1 MGRKLNADLRSAG
14 AAAAHRTVFETVS
27 LSSDSLF
34 QRAVSI
40 LHTSYLDSASE
51 HGFQYSQ
58 VTLVKNDIF
67 LNEYK
72 TFYQEKKASNYTH
85 EELQETYGFLLFETE
100 NQAKLVCQRGLC
112 VGSSAITTLGDP
124 GKGVYISKYSD
135 YLHARPWYHGKS
147 GYVVI
152 FNLIKGRVKFVSEN
166 YTTNYTSPSSG
177 YDCHVA
183 VNTNK
188 VSHKTSHFRTFELN
202 QYYLYELSG
211 STVIERP
218 RQICPYVIVAFQ
230 YREPKKMAAPAHN
243 HKSILELKEDV
254 LIYPW
259 KGKLI
264 IQGCLMCDITLW
276 SSYGTLV
283 PKQLPHEL
291 DFKYVMK
298 VSSLKNRLP
307 EAAFRKQ
314 NYVEHKVCCQDMC
327 FNMYEVELSNKQ
339 GEKVDKLTEYIK
351 REQLAIIKCLE
362 DREFFILLT
371 SSAFMSETSFGEE
384 QMGLHGLH
392 LFHSS
397 PSAGL
402 KDLKVEDDIS
412 LKVVPILPALNCALL
427 EAKKSFSEKGI
438 CLNTLVKHNLQELYK
453 VDKSPSLTA
462 ASQDGI
468 KETAFFGKV
477 SSGFDVTPS
486 AEKCPLQSLTQL
498 RSYFS
503 NPNGYIL
510 EVSTALD
517 LLAECPQSP
526 CISDGICDAGF
537 SLVMTPDAEF
547 HDSEAE
553 VREETE
559 TQKNSE
565 EMFKARQ
572 GALVPL
578 SPASNLRVQPKRK
591 AGTLPVVQSKRVK
604 LCRPFP
610 RRTPAGANKRPDS
623 PTTLKFPQKR
633 ENVMT
638 PDPEFHDSAAEVRK
652 ETETQKN
659 SEEMFKARQ
668 GALVPLSPA
677 SNLRVQPKRKA
688 GTLPVVRSK
697 RVKLCRPFPRRTPAG
712 ANKRPDS
719 PTTLKFPRK
728 RENGAEVL
736 TAQFVQ
742 TTKLDWKNQEAP
754 ISEDVPVST
763 NAKRARKQE
772 TSPVKTV
779 PRAEPPVKKS
789 PQKQRENIVKG
800 NQNPRIRKQPQ
811 PAKGETS
818 SQLQS
823 EISDGQEVISI
834 STAQPENITV
844 APEDPPENSIVN
856 CDSQALNMLADL
868 ALSAATSTTPSS
880 EPRNLPCSSELPQND
895 VLLSKEHSLRGT
907 SDHEYHRGVK
917 SQKGGPLSKPSD
929 KSNLTSDPTVSQEEE
944 SLVAGIQAPAEAQ
957 LALPE
962 ETLGSSDASQ
972 SSFVAV
978 EHSYA
983 LLLAEHSKK
992 HLQQRGAPG
1001 PAFAK
1006 NGTKGPEAG
1015 TPVGKVMPFRHQ
1027 QVTSPLQQ
1035 LSEAPAL
1042 RRRSRVLPS
1051 SLQDFCRSRT
1061 VFSCDSSFK
1070 VTFIWEA
1077 DYVFSLD
1084 SKYTNNP
1091 LEKTVIRALHG
1102 PWNTDLPDNMEE
1114 VRLLLH
1120 MWVALFYSNQ
1130 NKGIQSSRKVVEH
1143 SNPAKYVCINS
1154 TLESFEFSEIEES
1167 SGVERCSVDP
1177 LLETNEAPRGPTAK
1191 VSFPDTDPLLPFM
1204 KPPPVRGL
1212 ELWVQN
1218 EQKEMFATAGHPE
1231 TPESQ
1236 NFIYSCNNEIIGGK
1250 VEQESSDKLETS
1262 NLVLS
1267 SIGSTQTNGS
1277 SIPAEDKTFEPLD
1290 GTQVTSYNDTVTQS
1304 TFARTYDGISNPSMI
1319 FQKSVYSTLESKVDV
1334 FHAKMQTKTGALQG
1348 LIQHSNSINKECQS
1362 SLEGEDD
1369 TEYVVINLEPVTF
1382 TFEKNAYA
1390 PIQTEVV
1397 NRADKPTTFN
1407 VELIKQVSPATSLR
1421 HPVSTFEKA
1430 QTQGLRDVPSLAV
1443 SGQQGA
1449 KYLCAS
1455 SVSREILAKEMC
1467 SLQKGQAVV
1476 GSPSPSDNSLV
1487 TEALSLVKSS
1497 SYLLPREEMKLSQEC
1512 FLSAQSLFSISSEE
1526 TVESSQLEEV
1536 VSSSASDPLEE
1547 KDSLDCIPSMRN
1559 ASDGSSELK
1568 NDKSGLNSENMS
1580 FETFNS
1586 AFTKQTSLSVTREEV
1601 SLELSEEDSDLDLTL
1616 TISPPTSPWEE
1627 ASAGEM
1633 EQQQEA
1639 TLPCLELQETVEEII
1654 EPEEVPDVNSADHT
1668 SMKPRESERKGDN
1681 LQTVAFILSKETCA
1695 LEVAEEVH
1703 AGSDFSFSSLI
1714 EEVSPASSPDCQV
1727 PGEEA
1732 QPAWAVSPSSFKL
1745 CDAHCK
1751 KTDRSSQVETVDLAI
1766 TEKENSFVG
1775 PTHPVGQDNLTQIQ
1789 QMQLSAEMP
1798 LILKNHPGRKDRFL
1812 TLPGEVTEEIVPSEC
1827 GEGYSFSEKV
1837 PHHDAELN
1845 QPASAA
1851 TCRDSLENLV
1861 TSRNPLQPMSVEN
1874 RNPHLSH
1881 LVDTSEPPFSPQKIL
1896 ENKSFADTFVS
1907 TTTPSG
1913 VNVSLKQ
1920 QTSSK
1925 SLKEND
1931 SSSDVKTNELCYI
1944 LVKSLCLDP
1953 VAGAEAVQARGYLE
1967 LPKPTLFSGGAT
1979 LTHRAGPSD
1988 AEMEFE
1994 TQEMIVRMASL
2005 LKNNETG
2012 AELCETAIDLG
2023 GVGSQLHTT
2032 SSEDRHKPA
2041 HMLQDE
2047 SPCSARALLNGG
2059 LFPVCLHA
2067 DSYQNTAATGE
2078 TIDTEPSSFVPK
2090 SCAPLVCGVFEEQVE
2105 DKSADEGL
2113 RAEWGSVTR
2122 GGGLDVS
2129 GNSDIHYE
2137 PLSGDSDQDSFGEC
2151 GNPRLD
2157 TEESCTLRYSHTE
2170 KKQRTSKDGFDS
2182 FLNLNN
2188 SDNDDWGYSSQV
2200 PGLETGISPRS
2211 WPMGL
2216 KKEDKCVPSYVQIR
2230 DLRGIPRTYANFTVT
2245 KDLRDTTRTLHS
2257 LCRHPGITAKGG
2269 LLSSWTDTWQVADD
2283 LTQNTLDLEYLRFAH
2298 KLKQIVKTGV
2308 APCSAPST
2316 AVFPKEP
2323 PLQGAMGAFPATKVP
2338 EAPGLP
2344 PSSRSR
2350 SPLMVTVVHSD
2361 PRHQGQQARR
2371 QTPSCVGR
2379 SSSSW
2384 KERCGH
2390 DRNHL
2395 PNSER
2400 NSTVSYHLNKL
2411 KYNSTLKESRNDISL
2426 ILSEYAEFNK
2436 VMNSHPVIFQEKEP
2450 HAASGEA
2457 KPRELCPSIPRSA
2470 SYDDMVADLCTS
2482 LHVKLERV
2490 VKEACTRTF
2499 LFHLVETEDKSF
2511 FVRTKHILR
2520 KGGYTEI
2527 EPQHFCQAFYREKD
2541 MLIVII
2547 RNEDISSH
2555 LHQIPSLLK
2564 LKHLPSVIFAGIDSP
2579 EDVLS
2584 YTYQELFQTGGFV
2597 VSDDRILETLTLVQL
2612 KEIIRIL
2619 EKLNENGRWKWLL
2632 HYRETK
2638 KLKEDVRV
2646 DSIAYKKN
2654 LILKSYQSA
2663 NIFEL
2668 LHYHQ
2673 CDSRLSTKAEHLKCL
2688 LNLQIQRVH
2697 ARFAVFLTEKPVVS
2711 RDVFENSGILVTD
2724 VNDFIENIQKVAA
2737 PFRSSYW

>member
-1 MGRKLNADLRSAG
+1 MFLPFRPIIYDISREQDYVKNSGGVLGESELRPPSQLHSLLEKTETG
-14 AAAAHRTVFETVS
+14 FIPEKIFETVS

-72 TFYQEKKASNYTH
+72 TFYQEKKASNYTQ

-177 YDCHVA
+177 CDCHVA
-183 VNTNK
+183 ANTNK
-188 VSHKTSHFRTFELN
+188 VSHKTSHFRTFELS

-211 STVIERP
+211 STVTERP
-218 RQICPYVIVAFQ
+218 RQICPYMIVAFQ

-243 HKSILELKEDV
+243 HKSIFELKEDV
-254 LIYPW
+254 LISPW

-264 IQGCLMCDITLW
+264 IQGCLLCDITLW
-276 SSYGTLV
+276 SSYGTVV

-351 REQLAIIKCLE
+351 REQLAIVKCLE
-362 DREFFILLT
+362 DREFFILLS
-371 SSAFMSETSFGEE
+371 SSALMSETSLGEE

-397 PSAGL
+397 WSAGL
-402 KDLKVEDDIS
+402 KGLKVEDDIS
-412 LKVVPILPALNCALL
+412 LKVVPVLPALNCALL

-438 CLNTLVKHNLQELYK
+438 CLNTLVKHNFQELYK

-477 SSGFDVTPS
+477 SSGFDLTPP

-503 NPNGYIL
+503 DPNGYIL
-510 EVSTALD
+510 EVSTVLD

-537 SLVMTPDAEF
+537 SLVMTPDPEF
-547 HDSEAE
+547 HDSE
-553 VREETE
+553 
-559 TQKNSE
+559 
-565 EMFKARQ
+565 
-572 GALVPL
+572 
-578 SPASNLRVQPKRK
+578 
-591 AGTLPVVQSKRVK
+591 
-604 LCRPFP
+604 
-610 RRTPAGANKRPDS
+610 
-623 PTTLKFPQKR
+623 
-633 ENVMT
+633 
-638 PDPEFHDSAAEVRK
+638 AEVRK

-659 SEEMFKARQ
+659 SEEMFQARQ
-668 GALVPLSPA
+668 GALVPLGPA
-677 SNLRVQPKRKA
+677 SNLRVQRKRKA
-688 GTLPVVRSK
+688 STLPMVQSK
-697 RVKLCRPFPRRTPAG
+697 RMNLCRPFPKRTPAG
-712 ANKRPDS
+712 PNKGPDS
-719 PTTLKFPRK
+719 PTTLKLVKGQFPQKRK
-728 RENGAEVL
+728 R
-736 TAQFVQ
+736 
-742 TTKLDWKNQEAP
+742 
-754 ISEDVPVST
+754 
-763 NAKRARKQE
+763 
-772 TSPVKTV
+772 
-779 PRAEPPVKKS
+779 
-789 PQKQRENIVKG
+789 
-800 NQNPRIRKQPQ
+800 
-811 PAKGETS
+811 AKGETS

-823 EISDGQEVISI
+823 EISDGQEDVIGI

-880 EPRNLPCSSELPQND
+880 EPRNFPCSSELPQND
-895 VLLSKEHSLRGT
+895 ILLSKEHSLHGT

-917 SQKGGPLSKPSD
+917 SQKGGPLSKPSSD

-944 SLVAGIQAPAEAQ
+944 SLVPGIQAPVEAQ
-957 LALPE
+957 SALPE
-962 ETLGSSDASQ
+962 ETLESSDASQ

-983 LLLAEHSKK
+983 LLLTEHSKK
-992 HLQQRGAPG
+992 HLQQRGTPS

-1027 QVTSPLQQ
+1027 QVTSPLQK

-1042 RRRSRVLPS
+1042 RRRSRLLPS
-1051 SLQDFCRSRT
+1051 SLQDFCRSHT
-1061 VFSCDSSFK
+1061 VFSCDGSFK
-1070 VTFIWEA
+1070 VTFKCEA

-1084 SKYTNNP
+1084 SKYTSNP
-1091 LEKTVIRALHG
+1091 LERTVIRALHG
-1102 PWNTDLPDNMEE
+1102 PWNTDLPDNVEE
-1114 VRLLLH
+1114 VKLLLH

-1130 NKGIQSSRKVVEH
+1130 NKVIRSSRKVVEH
-1143 SNPAKYVCINS
+1143 SNPAKYVSINS

-1177 LLETNEAPRGPTAK
+1177 LLEPNDAPRGPTAE

-1218 EQKEMFATAGHPE
+1218 EQKEMYATAGHPE

-1236 NFIYSCNNEIIGGK
+1236 NFIYSCNDEIIGGK
-1250 VEQESSDKLETS
+1250 AEQESSDKLETS

-1290 GTQVTSYNDTVTQS
+1290 STQVTSYNDTVTQP
-1304 TFARTYDGISNPSMI
+1304 TFARTYDGISSPSMI
-1319 FQKSVYSTLESKVDV
+1319 CQKSVYSTLESKVDV

-1348 LIQHSNSINKECQS
+1348 LIQHSSPINKECQPL
-1362 SLEGEDD
+1362 LEGKDD
-1369 TEYVVINLEPVTF
+1369 MEYVMINLEPVTF

-1430 QTQGLRDVPSLAV
+1430 QTQGLRDIPSLAM
-1443 SGQQGA
+1443 SGQGA

-1455 SVSREILAKEMC
+1455 SVSRETLAKEMC
-1467 SLQKGQAVV
+1467 SLQKGQAVA

-1487 TEALSLVKSS
+1487 TEAFSLVKSS
-1497 SYLLPREEMKLSQEC
+1497 NYVLPREEMKLSQEC
-1512 FLSAQSLFSISSEE
+1512 FLSTQSLFSISSEE
-1526 TVESSQLEEV
+1526 IVEPSQLEEV
-1536 VSSSASDPLEE
+1536 VSSSASAPFEE
-1547 KDSLDCIPSMRN
+1547 KDSLDCIPSVRN
-1559 ASDGSSELK
+1559 ASDGSSELE
-1568 NDKSGLNSENMS
+1568 NDKSGLNSENTS
-1580 FETFNS
+1580 FESFNS
-1586 AFTKQTSLSVTREEV
+1586 AFTKQSSLSVNREEV

-1616 TISPPTSPWEE
+1616 TVSPPTSPREE
-1627 ASAGEM
+1627 APSGEV
-1633 EQQQEA
+1633 ERQQEA
-1639 TLPCLELQETVEEII
+1639 PLPCLELQETADKIT
-1654 EPEEVPDVNSADHT
+1654 EPEEVPDVNAADHT
-1668 SMKPRESERKGDN
+1668 SVKPLESERQGDN
-1681 LQTVAFILSKETCA
+1681 LQTVAFILAKETCA
-1695 LEVAEEVH
+1695 LEFAEEVH
-1703 AGSDFSFSSLI
+1703 VASDFPFGSLI

-1745 CDAHCK
+1745 RDAHCEK
-1751 KTDRSSQVETVDLAI
+1751 SDRSSQVESVDLAI

-1775 PTHPVGQDNLTQIQ
+1775 PTHPVGQDNVTQIQ

-1812 TLPGEVTEEIVPSEC
+1812 TLPSEVTEEIVPSEC

-1874 RNPHLSH
+1874 GNPHLSH
-1881 LVDTSEPPFSPQKIL
+1881 LVVDTSEPPFSPQKIL
-1896 ENKSFADTFVS
+1896 ESKSFADTFVS

-1920 QTSSK
+1920 QTSPK
-1925 SLKEND
+1925 SLKENV
-1931 SSSDVKTNELCYI
+1931 SSSDLKTDERCYI
-1944 LVKSLCLDP
+1944 LVKSLRFDP

-1967 LPKPTLFSGGAT
+1967 LPKPTLSSGGAT
-1979 LTHRAGPSD
+1979 LTHRAGPSN
-1988 AEMEFE
+1988 AGMEFQ
-1994 TQEMIVRMASL
+1994 TQEIAFIRMAGL

-2012 AELCETAIDLG
+2012 AELRERAIDLG
-2023 GVGSQLHTT
+2023 GVGSQLHIT
-2032 SSEDRHKPA
+2032 SSEGRHKPA
-2041 HMLQDE
+2041 HMLQDG
-2047 SPCSARALLNGG
+2047 SPCAARDLLNGG
-2059 LFPVCLHA
+2059 IFPMYLHA
-2067 DSYQNTAATGE
+2067 NSYQKTAAPGE
-2078 TIDTEPSSFVPK
+2078 TMDTEPSASFVPK
-2090 SCAPLVCGVFEEQVE
+2090 SWAPLVCGVFEKQVE

-2113 RAEWGSVTR
+2113 RAEGGCVTR
-2122 GGGLDVS
+2122 GGGVDISV
-2129 GNSDIHYE
+2129 NSDIHYE
-2137 PLSGDSDQDSFGEC
+2137 PLSGDSDQDSLGEC

-2157 TEESCTLRYSHTE
+2157 TEESCTLRCSHTE
-2170 KKQRTSKDGFDS
+2170 KKERTSGFDS
-2182 FLNLNN
+2182 FLNLNS
-2188 SDNDDWGYSSQV
+2188 SDHDDWGYSSQV
-2200 PGLETGISPRS
+2200 PGLETGIPPRS
-2211 WPMGL
+2211 WPVGL
-2216 KKEDKCVPSYVQIR
+2216 KKEDKCVPCYVQIR

-2245 KDLRDTTRTLHS
+2245 KELRDTTRTLHS
-2257 LCRHPGITAKGG
+2257 LWRHPGVMAKGG

-2298 KLKQIVKTGV
+2298 KLKQIVKTGD

-2338 EAPGLP
+2338 ESPGLP
-2344 PSSRSR
+2344 PASRSR
-2350 SPLMVTVVHSD
+2350 SPLVVTVVHSD
-2361 PRHQGQQARR
+2361 PRHQGQQARG
-2371 QTPSCVGR
+2371 QTPSCVDR
-2379 SSSSW
+2379 SSSSSW

-2390 DRNHL
+2390 NRNHL
-2395 PNSER
+2395 TNSEQ
-2400 NSTVSYHLNKL
+2400 NSTVPFHLNKL

-2426 ILSEYAEFNK
+2426 ILNEYAEFNK
-2436 VMNSHPVIFQEKEP
+2436 VMNSHQVIFQEKEP

-2457 KPRELCPSIPRSA
+2457 EPRELCPSIPQPA
-2470 SYDDMVADLCTS
+2470 SYEDMIADMCTT

-2520 KGGYTEI
+2520 KGGHTEI
-2527 EPQHFCQAFYREKD
+2527 EPQHFCQAFHREKD
-2541 MLIVII
+2541 RFIVII

-2564 LKHLPSVIFAGIDSP
+2564 LKHFPSVIFAGIDSP
-2579 EDVLS
+2579 EDVLN

-2597 VSDDRILETLTLVQL
+2597 VSDDKILETLTLVQL
-2612 KEIIRIL
+2612 KEIVKIL
-2619 EKLNENGRWKWLL
+2619 EKLNGNGRWKWLL
-2632 HYRETK
+2632 HYRENK
-2638 KLKEDVRV
+2638 KLKEDMRV
-2646 DSIAYKKN
+2646 DSIAHKKN
-2654 LILKSYQSA
+2654 LIVKSYQSA
-2663 NIFEL
+2663 NIIEL

-2673 CDSRLSTKAEHLKCL
+2673 CDSRSSTKAEHLKCL
-2688 LNLQIQRVH
+2688 LNLQIQHVH
-2697 ARFAVFLTEKPVVS
+2697 ARFSVFLTGKFTALVLIFINQVMPRRSTLETSFQVESLAARNKRTRGWGSRCCGFCPVN
-2711 RDVFENSGILVTD
+2711 RKRKNL
-2724 VNDFIENIQKVAA
+2724 
-2737 PFRSSYW
+2737 Y

>member
-1 MGRKLNADLRSAG
+1 MFLPFRPIIYDISREQDYVKNSGGTLGESELRPPSQLHSLLEKTETG
-14 AAAAHRTVFETVS
+14 FISEKIFETVS

-72 TFYQEKKASNYTH
+72 TFYQEKKASNYTQ

-152 FNLIKGRVKFVSEN
+152 FNLIKGKVKFVSEN

-177 YDCHVA
+177 CDCHVA
-183 VNTNK
+183 ANTNK
-188 VSHKTSHFRTFELN
+188 VSHKTSHFRTFELS

-218 RQICPYVIVAFQ
+218 RQICPYMIVAFQ

-243 HKSILELKEDV
+243 HKSIFELKENV
-254 LIYPW
+254 LISPW

-264 IQGCLMCDITLW
+264 IQGCLLCDITLW
-276 SSYGTLV
+276 SSYGTVV

-351 REQLAIIKCLE
+351 REQLAIVKCLE

-371 SSAFMSETSFGEE
+371 SSALMSDTSFGEE

-402 KDLKVEDDIS
+402 KGLKVEDDIS
-412 LKVVPILPALNCALL
+412 LKVVPVLPALNCALL
-427 EAKKSFSEKGI
+427 EAKKSFSEKEI
-438 CLNTLVKHNLQELYK
+438 CLNTLVKHNFQELYK

-477 SSGFDVTPS
+477 SSGFDLTPP

-503 NPNGYIL
+503 DPNGYIL
-510 EVSTALD
+510 EVSTVLD

-526 CISDGICDAGF
+526 YISDGICDAGF
-537 SLVMTPDAEF
+537 SLVMTPDPEF
-547 HDSEAE
+547 HDSE
-553 VREETE
+553 
-559 TQKNSE
+559 
-565 EMFKARQ
+565 
-572 GALVPL
+572 
-578 SPASNLRVQPKRK
+578 
-591 AGTLPVVQSKRVK
+591 
-604 LCRPFP
+604 
-610 RRTPAGANKRPDS
+610 
-623 PTTLKFPQKR
+623 
-633 ENVMT
+633 
-638 PDPEFHDSAAEVRK
+638 AEVRK

-659 SEEMFKARQ
+659 SEEMFQARQ
-668 GALVPLSPA
+668 GALVPLGPA
-677 SNLRVQPKRKA
+677 SNLRVQRKRKA
-688 GTLPVVRSK
+688 STLPVVQSK
-697 RVKLCRPFPRRTPAG
+697 RMNLCRPFPKRTPAG
-712 ANKRPDS
+712 ANKGPDS
-719 PTTLKFPRK
+719 PTTLKLVKGQFPQKRK
-728 RENGAEVL
+728 R
-736 TAQFVQ
+736 
-742 TTKLDWKNQEAP
+742 
-754 ISEDVPVST
+754 
-763 NAKRARKQE
+763 
-772 TSPVKTV
+772 
-779 PRAEPPVKKS
+779 
-789 PQKQRENIVKG
+789 
-800 NQNPRIRKQPQ
+800 
-811 PAKGETS
+811 AKGETS

-823 EISDGQEVISI
+823 EISDGQEDIISV

-844 APEDPPENSIVN
+844 APKDPPENSIVN

-880 EPRNLPCSSELPQND
+880 EPRNFPCSSELPQND

-917 SQKGGPLSKPSD
+917 SQKGGPLSKPSSD

-944 SLVAGIQAPAEAQ
+944 SLIPGIQAPAEAQ
-957 LALPE
+957 SALPE
-962 ETLGSSDASQ
+962 ETVESSDASQ

-992 HLQQRGAPG
+992 HLQQRGAPS

-1027 QVTSPLQQ
+1027 QVTSPLQK

-1042 RRRSRVLPS
+1042 RRRSRLLPS
-1051 SLQDFCRSRT
+1051 SLQDFCRSHT
-1061 VFSCDSSFK
+1061 VFSCDGSFK
-1070 VTFIWEA
+1070 VTFKCEA

-1084 SKYTNNP
+1084 SKYTSNP
-1091 LEKTVIRALHG
+1091 LERTVIRALHG
-1102 PWNTDLPDNMEE
+1102 PWNTDLPDNVEE
-1114 VRLLLH
+1114 VKLLLH

-1130 NKGIQSSRKVVEH
+1130 NKVIRSSRKVVEH
-1143 SNPAKYVCINS
+1143 SNPAKYVSINS

-1177 LLETNEAPRGPTAK
+1177 LLETDDAPRGPTAE

-1236 NFIYSCNNEIIGGK
+1236 NFIYSCNDEIIGGK
-1250 VEQESSDKLETS
+1250 AEQASSDKLETS

-1267 SIGSTQTNGS
+1267 SIGSTQTNAS

-1290 GTQVTSYNDTVTQS
+1290 STQVTSYNDTVTQS
-1304 TFARTYDGISNPSMI
+1304 TFAGTYDGISNPSMI
-1319 FQKSVYSTLESKVDV
+1319 CQKSVYSTLESKADV

-1348 LIQHSNSINKECQS
+1348 LIHHSSPINKECQPL
-1362 SLEGEDD
+1362 LEGKDD
-1369 TEYVVINLEPVTF
+1369 TGYVMINLEPVTF

-1421 HPVSTFEKA
+1421 HPVSAFEKA
-1430 QTQGLRDVPSLAV
+1430 QTQGLRDIPSPAM

-1455 SVSREILAKEMC
+1455 SVSRETLAKEMC
-1467 SLQKGQAVV
+1467 SLQKGQAVA

-1487 TEALSLVKSS
+1487 TEAFSLVKSS
-1497 SYLLPREEMKLSQEC
+1497 NYLLPREEMKLSQEC
-1512 FLSAQSLFSISSEE
+1512 FLSTQSLFSISSEE
-1526 TVESSQLEEV
+1526 IVEPSQLEEV
-1536 VSSSASDPLEE
+1536 VSSSASAPLEE

-1559 ASDGSSELK
+1559 ASDGSSELE

-1580 FETFNS
+1580 FESFNS
-1586 AFTKQTSLSVTREEV
+1586 AFTKQSSLSVNREEV

-1616 TISPPTSPWEE
+1616 TISPPTSPRED
-1627 ASAGEM
+1627 APAGEV
-1633 EQQQEA
+1633 ERQQKA
-1639 TLPCLELQETVEEII
+1639 PLPCLELQETADEIT
-1654 EPEEVPDVNSADHT
+1654 EPEEVPDVNAADHT
-1668 SMKPRESERKGDN
+1668 SVKPLESERQGDN
-1681 LQTVAFILSKETCA
+1681 LQTVAFILAKETCA
-1695 LEVAEEVH
+1695 LEFAEEVH
-1703 AGSDFSFSSLI
+1703 VASDFPFGSLI

-1745 CDAHCK
+1745 CGAHCEK
-1751 KTDRSSQVETVDLAI
+1751 SDRSSQVESVDLAI

-1798 LILKNHPGRKDRFL
+1798 LILKNHLGRKDRFL
-1812 TLPGEVTEEIVPSEC
+1812 TLPSEVTEEIVPSEC

-1851 TCRDSLENLV
+1851 TCKDSLENLV

-1874 RNPHLSH
+1874 GNPHLSH
-1881 LVDTSEPPFSPQKIL
+1881 LVVETSEPPFSPQKIL

-1920 QTSSK
+1920 QTSPK
-1925 SLKEND
+1925 SLKENV
-1931 SSSDVKTNELCYI
+1931 SSSDLKTNERCYI
-1944 LVKSLCLDP
+1944 LVKSLRFDP

-1967 LPKPTLFSGGAT
+1967 LPKPTLSSGGAT
-1979 LTHRAGPSD
+1979 RTHRAGPSN
-1988 AEMEFE
+1988 AGMEFQ
-1994 TQEMIVRMASL
+1994 TQEIAFVRMASL

-2012 AELCETAIDLG
+2012 AELRERAIDLG
-2023 GVGSQLHTT
+2023 GVGSQLHIT
-2032 SSEDRHKPA
+2032 SSEGRHKPA
-2041 HMLQDE
+2041 HMLQDG
-2047 SPCSARALLNGG
+2047 SPCAARDLLNGG
-2059 LFPVCLHA
+2059 LFPVYLHA
-2067 DSYQNTAATGE
+2067 DSYHKTAAPGE
-2078 TIDTEPSSFVPK
+2078 TIDTEPSASFVPK
-2090 SCAPLVCGVFEEQVE
+2090 SWAPLVCGVFEEQVE

-2113 RAEWGSVTR
+2113 RAEGGSVTR
-2122 GGGLDVS
+2122 GGGVDISV
-2129 GNSDIHYE
+2129 NSDIHYE

-2157 TEESCTLRYSHTE
+2157 TEESCTLRCSHTE
-2170 KKQRTSKDGFDS
+2170 KKERTSGFDS

-2188 SDNDDWGYSSQV
+2188 SDHDDWGYSSQV
-2200 PGLETGISPRS
+2200 PGLETGIPPRG
-2211 WPMGL
+2211 WPVGL
-2216 KKEDKCVPSYVQIR
+2216 KKEDKCVPCYVQIR

-2245 KDLRDTTRTLHS
+2245 KELRDTTRTLHS
-2257 LCRHPGITAKGG
+2257 LWRHPGVTAKGG

-2298 KLKQIVKTGV
+2298 KLKQIVKTGD

-2323 PLQGAMGAFPATKVP
+2323 PLQGAVGAFPATKVP
-2338 EAPGLP
+2338 ESPGLP
-2344 PSSRSR
+2344 PASRSR
-2350 SPLMVTVVHSD
+2350 SPLVVTVMHSD
-2361 PRHQGQQARR
+2361 PRHQGQQARG
-2371 QTPSCVGR
+2371 QTRSCVDR
-2379 SSSSW
+2379 SSSSSSW

-2390 DRNHL
+2390 NRNHL
-2395 PNSER
+2395 TNSER
-2400 NSTVSYHLNKL
+2400 NSTVPFHLNKL

-2426 ILSEYAEFNK
+2426 ILNEYAEFNK
-2436 VMNSHPVIFQEKEP
+2436 VMMNSHQVIFQEKEP

-2457 KPRELCPSIPRSA
+2457 EPRELCPSIPQPA
-2470 SYDDMVADLCTS
+2470 SYEDMIADMCTS

-2520 KGGYTEI
+2520 KGGHTEI
-2527 EPQHFCQAFYREKD
+2527 EPQHFCQAFHREKD
-2541 MLIVII
+2541 TLIVII

-2564 LKHLPSVIFAGIDSP
+2564 LKHFPSVIFAGIDSP
-2579 EDVLS
+2579 EDVLN
-2584 YTYQELFQTGGFV
+2584 YTYQELFRTGGFV
-2597 VSDDRILETLTLVQL
+2597 VSDDKILETLTLVQL
-2612 KEIIRIL
+2612 KEIVKIL
-2619 EKLNENGRWKWLL
+2619 EKLNGNGRWKWLL
-2632 HYRETK
+2632 HYRENK
-2638 KLKEDVRV
+2638 KLKEDMRV
-2646 DSIAYKKN
+2646 DSIAHKKN
-2654 LILKSYQSA
+2654 LIVKWYQSA
-2663 NIFEL
+2663 NIIEL

-2673 CDSRLSTKAEHLKCL
+2673 CDSRSSTKAEHLKCL
-2688 LNLQIQRVH
+2688 LNLQIQHVH
-2697 ARFAVFLTEKPVVS
+2697 ARFPVFLTGKFIALVLIFINQLTPRRSTLETSFQVESLVARNKRTRGWGSRYRGFCPVN
-2711 RDVFENSGILVTD
+2711 RKRKNL
-2724 VNDFIENIQKVAA
+2724 
-2737 PFRSSYW
+2737 Y

>member
-1 MGRKLNADLRSAG
+1 IYDISREQDYVKNSGGILGEDELRPPSQLHSLLEKTETG
-14 AAAAHRTVFETVS
+14 FILEKIFETVS

-34 QRAVSI
+34 QSAVSI

-152 FNLIKGRVKFVSEN
+152 FNLIKGEVKFLFENYTTNYTSPYSGYDCHGKVKFVSEN

-183 VNTNK
+183 ANTNK
-188 VSHKTSHFRTFELN
+188 VSHKTSHFRTFELS

-218 RQICPYVIVAFQ
+218 RQICPYMIVAFQ

-243 HKSILELKEDV
+243 HKSILELKENV
-254 LIYPW
+254 LISSW

-264 IQGCLMCDITLW
+264 IQGCLLCDITLW
-276 SSYGTLV
+276 SSYGTVV

-298 VSSLKNRLP
+298 VSSLKKRLP

-314 NYVEHKVCCQDMC
+314 NYMEHKVCCQDMC

-371 SSAFMSETSFGEE
+371 SSALMTEAGFGEE

-397 PSAGL
+397 LSAGL

-438 CLNTLVKHNLQELYK
+438 CLNTLVKHNFQELYK

-477 SSGFDVTPS
+477 SSGFDLTPP

-498 RSYFS
+498 RSYIS
-503 NPNGYIL
+503 DPNGYIL
-510 EVSTALD
+510 EVSTVLD

-526 CISDGICDAGF
+526 CISDGICDVGF
-537 SLVMTPDAEF
+537 SL
-547 HDSEAE
+547 
-553 VREETE
+553 
-559 TQKNSE
+559 
-565 EMFKARQ
+565 
-572 GALVPL
+572 
-578 SPASNLRVQPKRK
+578 
-591 AGTLPVVQSKRVK
+591 
-604 LCRPFP
+604 
-610 RRTPAGANKRPDS
+610 
-623 PTTLKFPQKR
+623 
-633 ENVMT
+633 VMT
-638 PDPEFHDSAAEVRK
+638 PDPEFHDSEAEVRK

-688 GTLPVVRSK
+688 STLPVVQSK
-697 RVKLCRPFPRRTPAG
+697 RVNLCRPFPKRTSAG
-712 ANKRPDS
+712 ANKGPDS
-719 PTTLKFPRK
+719 PTTLKLVKGQFPQRRK
-728 RENGAEVL
+728 RGAEVL

-742 TTKLDWKNQEAP
+742 TTKLDRKNQEAP
-754 ISEDVPVST
+754 ISKDVPVST
-763 NAKRARKQE
+763 NAKRARKRE

-779 PRAEPPVKKS
+779 PRAKPPVKKS
-789 PQKQRENIVKG
+789 PQKQRVNIVKG

-823 EISDGQEVISI
+823 EISDGQEDVISI

-844 APEDPPENSIVN
+844 APKDPPENSIVN

-880 EPRNLPCSSELPQND
+880 EPRNFPCSSELPQND

-907 SDHEYHRGVK
+907 SDHEYHRVVK
-917 SQKGGPLSKPSD
+917 SQKGGPLSKPSSD

-944 SLVAGIQAPAEAQ
+944 SLVPGIQAPAEVQ
-957 LALPE
+957 SALPE
-962 ETLGSSDASQ
+962 ETLESSDASQ

-1027 QVTSPLQQ
+1027 QITSPLQK

-1042 RRRSRVLPS
+1042 RRRSRLLPS
-1051 SLQDFCRSRT
+1051 SLQDFCRSHT
-1061 VFSCDSSFK
+1061 VFSCDGSFK
-1070 VTFIWEA
+1070 VTFKCEA

-1102 PWNTDLPDNMEE
+1102 PWNTDLPDNVEE
-1114 VRLLLH
+1114 VKLLLH

-1130 NKGIQSSRKVVEH
+1130 NKVIRSSRKVVEH
-1143 SNPAKYVCINS
+1143 SNPAKYVSINS

-1167 SGVERCSVDP
+1167 SGVERRSVDP
-1177 LLETNEAPRGPTAK
+1177 LLETNAAPRGPTAE
-1191 VSFPDTDPLLPFM
+1191 VSFPDTDRLLPFM

-1250 VEQESSDKLETS
+1250 AKQESSDKLETS

-1290 GTQVTSYNDTVTQS
+1290 STQMTSYNDTVTQS
-1304 TFARTYDGISNPSMI
+1304 TFARTYDGISSPSMI
-1319 FQKSVYSTLESKVDV
+1319 CQKSVYSTLESKVDV

-1348 LIQHSNSINKECQS
+1348 LIQHSSPINKECQP
-1362 SLEGEDD
+1362 SLEGKDD
-1369 TEYVVINLEPVTF
+1369 MGYVMINLEPVTL

-1421 HPVSTFEKA
+1421 HPVSAFEKA
-1430 QTQGLRDVPSLAV
+1430 QTQGLRDIPSLAM

-1455 SVSREILAKEMC
+1455 SVSRETLAKEMC
-1467 SLQKGQAVV
+1467 SLQKGQAVA

-1497 SYLLPREEMKLSQEC
+1497 NYLLPREEMKVSQEC
-1512 FLSAQSLFSISSEE
+1512 LLSTQSLFSISSEE
-1526 TVESSQLEEV
+1526 IVEPSQLEEV
-1536 VSSSASDPLEE
+1536 VSSSASAPLEE

-1580 FETFNS
+1580 FESFNS
-1586 AFTKQTSLSVTREEV
+1586 AFTKQTSLSVNREEV

-1616 TISPPTSPWEE
+1616 TISPPTSPREE
-1627 ASAGEM
+1627 APAGEM

-1639 TLPCLELQETVEEII
+1639 PLPCLELQETAEEII
-1654 EPEEVPDVNSADHT
+1654 EPEEVPDMNSALHT
-1668 SMKPRESERKGDN
+1668 SMKPLESERKGDK

-1703 AGSDFSFSSLI
+1703 VASDFPFGSLI

-1727 PGEEA
+1727 PGEEV
-1732 QPAWAVSPSSFKL
+1732 QPARAVSPSSFKL
-1745 CDAHCK
+1745 CDTHCEK
-1751 KTDRSSQVETVDLAI
+1751 SDRSSQVESVDLAI

-1827 GEGYSFSEKV
+1827 GEGFSFSEKV
-1837 PHHDAELN
+1837 PRHDAELN

-1861 TSRNPLQPMSVEN
+1861 TSRNPLQPMNVEN

-1881 LVDTSEPPFSPQKIL
+1881 LVVETSEPPFSPQKIL

-1920 QTSSK
+1920 QTSPK
-1925 SLKEND
+1925 SLKENV
-1931 SSSDVKTNELCYI
+1931 SSSDLKTDEHCYI
-1944 LVKSLCLDP
+1944 LVKSLRFDP
-1953 VAGAEAVQARGYLE
+1953 VDGAEAVQARGYLE
-1967 LPKPTLFSGGAT
+1967 LPKPTLSSGGAA
-1979 LTHRAGPSD
+1979 LTHRAGPSN
-1988 AEMEFE
+1988 AGMEFQ
-1994 TQEMIVRMASL
+1994 TQEISVVRMAGL

-2012 AELCETAIDLG
+2012 AELCERAIDLG
-2023 GVGSQLHTT
+2023 GVGSQLHIT
-2032 SSEDRHKPA
+2032 SSEGRHKPA
-2041 HMLQDE
+2041 HMLQDG
-2047 SPCSARALLNGG
+2047 SPCAARGLLNGG
-2059 LFPVCLHA
+2059 LFPVYLHA

-2078 TIDTEPSSFVPK
+2078 TINTEPSASFVPK

-2113 RAEWGSVTR
+2113 RAEGSAVTR
-2122 GGGLDVS
+2122 GGGVDISV
-2129 GNSDIHYE
+2129 NSDIHYE

-2157 TEESCTLRYSHTE
+2157 TEESCTLRCSHTE
-2170 KKQRTSKDGFDS
+2170 KKERTSKDGFDS

-2188 SDNDDWGYSSQV
+2188 SDHGDWGYSSQV
-2200 PGLETGISPRS
+2200 PGLETGIPPRS
-2211 WPMGL
+2211 WPVGL
-2216 KKEDKCVPSYVQIR
+2216 KKEDKCVPCYVQIR
-2230 DLRGIPRTYANFTVT
+2230 DLRGIPRTYANFT
-2245 KDLRDTTRTLHS
+2245 
-2257 LCRHPGITAKGG
+2257 GG
-2269 LLSSWTDTWQVADD
+2269 LRSSWTDTWQVADD

-2298 KLKQIVKTGV
+2298 KLKQIVKTGD

-2338 EAPGLP
+2338 ESPGLP
-2344 PSSRSR
+2344 PASRSR

-2361 PRHQGQQARR
+2361 PRHHGQQARG
-2371 QTPSCVGR
+2371 QTPSCVDR
-2379 SSSSW
+2379 SSFFW
-2384 KERCGH
+2384 KKRCGH

-2395 PNSER
+2395 TNSER
-2400 NSTVSYHLNKL
+2400 NSTVSFHLNKL

-2426 ILSEYAEFNK
+2426 ILNEYAEFNK
-2436 VMNSHPVIFQEKEP
+2436 VMKNSHQAIFQEKEP
-2450 HAASGEA
+2450 HTAPGEA
-2457 KPRELCPSIPRSA
+2457 EPRELCPSVPRPA
-2470 SYDDMVADLCTS
+2470 SYEDMVADLCTS

-2499 LFHLVETEDKSF
+2499 LFHLMETEDKSF
-2511 FVRTKHILR
+2511 FARTKHILR
-2520 KGGYTEI
+2520 KGGHTEI
-2527 EPQHFCQAFYREKD
+2527 EPQHFCQAFHREKD
-2541 MLIVII
+2541 TLIVII

-2564 LKHLPSVIFAGIDSP
+2564 LKHFPSVIFAGVDSP
-2579 EDVLS
+2579 EDVLD
-2584 YTYQELFQTGGFV
+2584 YTYQELFRTGGFV
-2597 VSDDRILETLTLVQL
+2597 VSDDKILETLTLVQL
-2612 KEIIRIL
+2612 KEIVKIL
-2619 EKLNENGRWKWLL
+2619 EKLNGNGRWKWLL
-2632 HYRETK
+2632 HYRENK

-2646 DSIAYKKN
+2646 DSIAHKKN

-2663 NIFEL
+2663 NIIEL

-2673 CDSRLSTKAEHLKCL
+2673 CDSRSSTKAEHLKCL
-2688 LNLQIQRVH
+2688 LNLQIQHVH

-2711 RDVFENSGILVTD
+2711 REVFENSGILVTD